1 MTSDCT
7 RIGRTSWVAGWA
19 NLRLLRLAVLP
30 AAAAVLTV
38 LLRRLEAAAAVLP
51 VLLLLCTHT
60 HAHDGDQSARDVAI
74 ATVLGPFA
82 L

>member
-38 LLRRLEAAAAVLP
+38 LLSGWANCGCCGWP
-51 VLLLLCTHT
+51 YC
-60 HAHDGDQSARDVAI
+60 
-74 ATVLGPFA
+74 PPPPPY
-82 L
+82 